1 MFLFFFFFFFFLIV
15 VVVFFIKGLPFAL
28 LISASKLKFFFN
40 SQNYCRLSTPR
51 GHIDFKTT
59 IAVCRLVS
67 HLSSKAP
74 VVWCI
79 IHASHYR
86 RLS

>member
-1 MFLFFFFFFFFLIV
+1 MGANVPPISDQSCFFSFFLLV

-28 LISASKLKFFFN
+28 LISASKLKFFYN

-59 IAVCRLVS
+59 IAG
-67 HLSSKAP
+67 SSN
-74 VVWCI
+74 I
-79 IHASHYR
+79 T
-86 RLS
+86 